1 MKDRYF
7 LPAVAIFGLYLS
19 LCVVSANAQQKR
31 PPSVTISQKSA
42 ETLLMAK
49 VEPDYPE
56 AVKSKEIAGQIVIAF
71 TIGRDGNVSD
81 VRPVAV
87 GLFGCKS
94 LNSEDPE
101 LQQAAIAAVKQWRFV
116 PFRLHAVPG
125 DQGEPVEVDTMAAL
139 PFDFRKL
146 QCDAGRRQGIKRGGG
161 HGAVQSA
168 GGPCNTP
175 RNLRSL
181 RSTPATQYLARP
193 VIEPSRAE
201 EMLAHKV
208 EATYPQMARIAH
220 IQGNVILQVLIDKQ
234 GHVANIKPMIGHPI
248 LIQAALDAVKQWEY
262 KPFQLNGEPAQ
273 VETAV
278 VVKFRM

>member
-1 MKDRYF
+1 
-7 LPAVAIFGLYLS
+7 
-19 LCVVSANAQQKR
+19 
-31 PPSVTISQKSA
+31 
-42 ETLLMAK
+42 MAK

-94 LNSEDPE
+94 LNSEDPD
-101 LQQAAIAAVKQWRFV
+101 LQQAAIAAVKQWRYV

-139 PFDFRKL
+139 PFDFRNSSATP
-146 QCDAGRRQGIKRGGG
+146 DADK
-161 HGAVQSA
+161 VLSEVA
-168 GGPCNTP
+168 GMGPCNP
-175 RNLRSL
+175 REGL
-181 RSTPATQYLARP
+181 ATATEFAQPKVDPRHPIFGSP
-193 VIEPSRAE
+193 VIEASRAE
-201 EMLAHKV
+201 EMLVHKV

-234 GHVANIKPMIGHPI
+234 GHVANMKPIMGHPI
-248 LIQAALDAVKQWEY
+248 LVQAALDAVKQWEY